1 MDRDAVRDH
10 LTDFVC
16 IPEDEYDQ
24 ILDSV
29 EEAQAMVVERFGT
42 MRALTLVILVRTA
55 LRMDIAISSD
65 KAQW

>member
-29 EEAQAMVVERFGT
+29 EEAHAMVVERFGT